1 MANLLHPF
9 RRLDAAARRHPR
21 WTATLRL
28 VAVAL
33 LGAAAALAVLGVT
46 SRTQGEVG
54 PGTIELQARIGE
66 GRTVLQLPPF
76 GSVSAPTHGAPVTL
90 SARVDHVDVDEVQRL
105 AGRPRLAD
113 ALEADVRRDIE
124 PLVWR
129 FVLKTIG
136 LSIVAGGVIGA
147 LIPGRHWPSIVAGA
161 TGGLIAS
168 AAVLSGAWL
177 RFDPQAFADRPRFDG
192 PLARAPAL
200 IETAQRYL
208 RDFEDVRD
216 RVEALSAQVTDLYA
230 TATTE
235 EIAGGPGSVAILH
248 VSDIHLNPVGL
259 EVTRDLAN
267 RFAVDAIVDTGDFT
281 TFGFP
286 PEARFGDLLADMP
299 APYFL
304 VPGNHDSFTIRQALA
319 ASGNLTVVDG
329 TEFEVASVDILGVG
343 HPVFTATN
351 EVSDEILAE
360 SVAANADRV
369 AELVD
374 DLHPDVLAVH
384 DPRQAEEAIGE
395 VPLVI
400 AGHLHETTFTERDGT
415 IVLTVG
421 STGATGLGAFTVD
434 SALAY
439 EAEVL
444 RFSQG
449 ELVAIDTVAM
459 RTTGEFSIERRL
471 IEPAEDTDES
481 SLTVPG

>member
-1 MANLLHPF
+1 MPNMLHPY
-9 RRLDAAARRHPR
+9 RRLAAAARRHPR

-28 VAVAL
+28 FAVGL

-46 SRTQGEVG
+46 SRTRGEVG
-54 PGTIELQARIGE
+54 PGTIELQARVGD

-90 SARVDHVDVDEVQRL
+90 TARVDNIDVEEVQRL
-105 AGRPRLAD
+105 AIRPSLAD
-113 ALEADVRRDIE
+113 SLESDVRRDLE

-129 FVLKTIG
+129 FVLRTVG
-136 LSIVAGGVIGA
+136 LSIVAGGVVGA
-147 LIPGRHWPSIVAGA
+147 LVPGRHWPSILAGA
-161 TGGLIAS
+161 AGGLIVS
-168 AAVLSGAWL
+168 AAFLGGAWL

-200 IETAQRYL
+200 IDTAQQYL

-235 EIAGGPGSVAILH
+235 EIADGPGSVAILH

-267 RFAVDAIVDTGDFT
+267 RFGVDAIVDTGDFT

-329 TEFEVASVDILGVG
+329 TEFDVETVDVLGVG

-351 EVSDEILAE
+351 EVSDDLLAE
-360 SVAANADRV
+360 SLEVNAGRV
-369 AELVD
+369 ADLVD
-374 DLHPDVLAVH
+374 DLRPDVLAVH
-384 DPRQAEEAIGE
+384 DPRQAEAAIGE

-400 AGHLHETTFTERDGT
+400 AGHTHETTFTERDGT

-434 SALAY
+434 TALPY

-449 ELVAIDTVAM
+449 ELVAIDAVTL
-459 RTTGEFSIERRL
+459 RTTGDFTIERRL
-471 IEPAEDTDES
+471 IEPGGETSEADEPPS
-481 SLTVPG
+481 